1 MKLVHTC
8 GVTLLLSAMLP
19 ALAADAPKTL
29 HLASLEWLPFSGSAL
44 PNDGLS
50 GAIVAEAA
58 KQIGATVKVDYFTWK
73 ETVAKGEADAA
84 FIGYFPVFS
93 TEERTKKCYF
103 SAPIGKAVTGIGYH
117 KDAPV
122 QWKTQ
127 ADLASLKI
135 GVVDG
140 YANGDAF
147 DAAVKDGKQPVE
159 VTSSDTNNIR
169 KLVTKKLPA
178 IVVDKQVLRYM
189 TLKSQAK
196 DSIVFHEKFFNE
208 RPMHVCFQ
216 RTPAGKAMQEAFDGG
231 LKKVDLAKFEG
242 AYMKQLEASAK

>member
-1 MKLVHTC
+1 MLASPIASIKESAMKLVDAC

-44 PNDGLS
+44 PNNGLS

-58 KQIGATVKVDYFTWK
+58 KQMGGTVKVDYFTWK
-73 ETVAKGEADAA
+73 DTVAKGEADPA

-127 ADLASLKI
+127 TDLASLKI

-159 VTSSDTNNIR
+159 VSRPRTASWSMKRSSTNGR
-169 KLVTKKLPA
+169 
-178 IVVDKQVLRYM
+178 
-189 TLKSQAK
+189 
-196 DSIVFHEKFFNE
+196 
-208 RPMHVCFQ
+208 C
-216 RTPAGKAMQEAFDGG
+216 TPASSIRRPARRCRRPSTPG
-231 LKKVDLAKFEG
+231 
-242 AYMKQLEASAK
+242 